1 MHKNPDLKY
10 EIVNGA
16 MEALNWDFLFC
27 VIGKINSNTKRH
39 LNI

>member
-10 EIVNGA
+10 EIVNDT

-27 VIGKINSNTKRH
+27 TIINKNED
-39 LNI
+39 I